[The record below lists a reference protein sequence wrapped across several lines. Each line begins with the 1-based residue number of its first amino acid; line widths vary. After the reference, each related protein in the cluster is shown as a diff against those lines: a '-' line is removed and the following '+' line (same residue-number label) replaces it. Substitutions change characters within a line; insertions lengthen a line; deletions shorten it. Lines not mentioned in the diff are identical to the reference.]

1 MSDGLDVIIVDDD
14 PDVSKTLSAIVSN
27 FYTWGEVI
35 AFTDV
40 DEAISYCRSRET
52 SIAIFIVD
60 VYLEGK
66 SGFLFLD
73 SINDKFTTANADTVI
88 ITGKASDDIVNM
100 CVASNVNYL
109 LEKPIKPF
117 ALQMSVRAIVGKY
130 LQFAKRLMEDSSFAE
145 NVARF

>member
-1 MSDGLDVIIVDDD
+1 M
-14 PDVSKTLSAIVSN
+14 
-27 FYTWGEVI
+27 
-35 AFTDV
+35 

-66 SGFLFLD
+66 SGFLFQD
-73 SINDKFTTANADTVI
+73 SINDKFTTANEDTVI
-88 ITGKASDDIVNM
+88 ISGKASDDIVNM